1 MYILHSNITEEV
13 FNNLSELEKDELIIS
28 SDEIISYKIKLE
40 PTEDDFI
47 PLPPTLT
54 LQIKGALF
62 GHVSKDEAEQSEL
75 KIYQESLKGNV
86 LELGSAW
93 NNIEDEYINQVKALI
108 KRSYSTIDLNTK
120 TLSDNIIY
128 ANSSN
133 RIKITQW
140 STGFMKS
147 DYRNVILEVDNSG
160 CNEVHFMSDMF
171 VASFNE
177 EHSIKNGN
185 GEYTLFLK
193 QRINHHKP
201 YEYYYSF
208 GEEKPIPVNLLE
220 RSEPR
225 NFKVE
230 VPNNDL
236 GLETEILPL
245 VATTGIIGT
254 ETLTEEEEKEQIAE
268 EIEVKIFDVNDNH
281 VKFLLGQTST
291 TVIHTSTIKQDT
303 DKEIYDFLK
312 SSETLYVGSKN
323 DLKSLFGE
331 RVELT
336 RKDIEESEELGQLET
351 LEIDKYK
358 NINNSESVANLPNN
372 IKGGVILANI
382 ISDKLEQITP
392 KNILNVTKLK
402 IEKKLKGD
410 SSILE
415 DDYFMFKIEQEDN
428 KYLLIGMSKSVHY
441 GRNKYQEGKTP
452 TLRKELEKVE
462 TNDKLKDRFLDK
474 FSDTTFVA
482 KDISF
487 TDIYFFKKKEAFY
500 QRLSVFKSMYHG
512 LENEKFVNLDTD
524 FYMSGLYEVVFN
536 VRGEL
541 VLNSEDVGTFNFY
554 GPDNAK
560 AHTMYDVVPYWL
572 WGNSS
577 QDTNKLLDRIGAKGN
592 IKEMAFSPTLGGM
605 LARNVVLIRAIE
617 KFKKNIQESVVDKYF
632 GK

>member
-93 NNIEDEYINQVKALI
+93 NNVEEEYINRVKALI

-133 RIKITQW
+133 RIKLTQW

-160 CNEVHFMSDMF
+160 CNEIHFMSDMF

-185 GEYTLFLK
+185 GEYNLFLK

-230 VPNNDL
+230 VPKNDL

-254 ETLTEEEEKEQIAE
+254 EVLTEEEKEEQIAE

-291 TVIHTSTIKQDT
+291 TVIHSSTIKQDT

-331 RVELT
+331 RIELT
-336 RKDIEESEELGQLET
+336 RKEIEESEELGQLET

-382 ISDKLEQITP
+382 ISDKLEQVTS

-415 DDYFMFKIEQEDN
+415 DDYFIFKIEQEEN
-428 KYLLIGMSKSVHY
+428 KYLLIGMSKSIHY
-441 GRNKYQEGKTP
+441 GRNKYQEGKIP

-462 TNDKLKDRFLDK
+462 GNKDLEDAYIKIHSNELLHNR
-474 FSDTTFVA
+474 
-482 KDISF
+482 
-487 TDIYFFKKKEAFY
+487 YYFKKRNTFY
-500 QRLSVFKSMYHG
+500 QRLGVFKSMYHG
-512 LENEKFVNLDTD
+512 LENEKFVNMDTG
-524 FYMSGLYEVVFN
+524 FYVSGLYEVVFN
-536 VRGEL
+536 VKGEL
-541 VLNSEDVGTFNFY
+541 VLNSEDIGTFNFY
-554 GPDNAK
+554 SPNNGN

-572 WGNSS
+572 WGNSP
-577 QDTNKLLDRIGAKGN
+577 QDTSKLLDRFGAKGN
-592 IKEMAFSPTLGGM
+592 VQEVFFSHPFEGM
-605 LARNVVLIRAIE
+605 LVRNVLLFRAIDNL
-617 KFKKNIQESVVDKYF
+617 KNFKKNMSKKVEERVF